1 MSKRSTSLGT
11 IGLGLMGAP
20 MAIRL
25 IAAGY
30 PLAVWGRSAAKLAP
44 AIAAGAAELHGLM
57 IQRGH
62 GDEDGSALARLY
74 REDPL

>member
-1 MSKRSTSLGT
+1 MGEKSTSLGT

-20 MAIRL
+20 MAMT
-25 IAAGY
+25 AM
-30 PLAVWGRSAAKLAP
+30 
-44 AIAAGAAELHGLM
+44 AAEPHRLM

-62 GDEDGSALARLY
+62 GNEDGSALARLY